1 MSTPR
6 AIIPADDAAAR
17 ERVAKW
23 KWGAIIIGFLAVQI
37 LMSGIAIFLATSDPT
52 HAVIPNYHQQSLEYD
67 KVLAARQTSHQLG
80 WTWTITPG
88 EKLDITGKRA
98 LMVQVLDARSK
109 PVTEATISLQL
120 RHHARGNELQKLQ
133 LMPDPKSPGVYRGEA
148 VMNRVGLWQI
158 DINADRNEEHF
169 VDRREKYWSFNQS

>member
-6 AIIPADDAAAR
+6 AIIPADDADR
-17 ERVAKW
+17 ELFAKW
-23 KWGAIIIGFLAVQI
+23 KWGAIIVGFLAVQF

-80 WTWTITPG
+80 WTWTITTG
-88 EKLDITGKRA
+88 DQIDSSGKRI
-98 LMVQVLDARSK
+98 LIVHILDAQSK
-109 PVTEATISLQL
+109 PVTEASISLQL
-120 RHHARGNELQKLQ
+120 RHHARGNELQKL
-133 LMPDPKSPGVYRGEA
+133 LLKPDPQSAGVYRGEA
-148 VMNRVGLWQI
+148 VMNRVGIWQI
-158 DINADRNEEHF
+158 DISADRNQEHF